1 MKRTEENNRR
11 SNKMSKL
18 DEISDDVQEALE
30 ITSLV
35 FALLAKCDMYTDEAL
50 EMAAEH
56 LEHNVEH
63 CEMDGYRDA
72 AHNLLLL
79 ATIIRNGIV
88 DSNGVP
94 IGTNPNRLTNKPET
108 TEEPVE
114 ENRSTLDLLK
124 QRAEQGYA
132 WAQNELGFM
141 YNNGEG
147 VEQDHEEAERW
158 YRLAAEQGHAVAQ
171 FNLGLMYRD
180 GRGVAQDYV
189 EAVRLFR
196 LAAEQGI
203 ARSQTNLGNMYY
215 LGQGVAQDDAEAVR
229 LFRLAAK
236 QDEQEE
242 AQ

>member
-1 MKRTEENNRR
+1 
-11 SNKMSKL
+11 MSKL

-94 IGTNPNRLTNKPET
+94 IGTNPLTNKPET
-108 TEEPVE
+108 AEETFE
-114 ENRSTLDLLK
+114 ENRSK
-124 QRAEQGYA
+124 AEQTVRVRKPTRDEWMQN
-132 WAQNELGFM
+132 WAIHEASILHYVKETPQVFASFEDPGEEKGEDLGDIAM
-141 YNNGEG
+141 PATNREQEG
-147 VEQDHEEAERW
+147 APSTE
-158 YRLAAEQGHAVAQ
+158 
-171 FNLGLMYRD
+171 
-180 GRGVAQDYV
+180 
-189 EAVRLFR
+189 
-196 LAAEQGI
+196 I
-203 ARSQTNLGNMYY
+203 TLGNEHK
-215 LGQGVAQDDAEAVR
+215 GATR
-229 LFRLAAK
+229 
-236 QDEQEE
+236 
-242 AQ
+242 

>member
-1 MKRTEENNRR
+1 
-11 SNKMSKL
+11 MSKL
-18 DEISDDVQEALE
+18 DKISDDVQEALE

-132 WAQNELGFM
+132 WAQN
-141 YNNGEG
+141 
-147 VEQDHEEAERW
+147 
-158 YRLAAEQGHAVAQ
+158 
-171 FNLGLMYRD
+171 D
-180 GRGVAQDYV
+180 GRGVAEDFA
-189 EAVRLFR
+189 EAARLFR

>member
-1 MKRTEENNRR
+1 
-11 SNKMSKL
+11 MSKL
-18 DEISDDVQEALE
+18 DKISDDVQEALE

-124 QRAEQGYA
+124 QRAEQGHA

-141 YNNGEG
+141 YNN
-147 VEQDHEEAERW
+147 
-158 YRLAAEQGHAVAQ
+158 
-171 FNLGLMYRD
+171 NLGVMYRFGD
-180 GRGVAQDYV
+180 GVAQDYV

>member
-1 MKRTEENNRR
+1 
-11 SNKMSKL
+11 MSKL

-124 QRAEQGYA
+124 QRAEQGHA

-171 FNLGLMYRD
+171 YNLGLMYRN
-180 GRGVAQDYV
+180 GRGVAQDHE
-189 EAVRLFR
+189 EAARLFR